1 AEAEAEER
9 GLDATE
15 VRLGCFT
22 LLKIS
27 VTSRSMCLFCQRQ
40 IYEKLRNML
49 KCSVCENRFKNTVIV
64 RCGHLF
70 CDECVEA
77 SMRSRN
83 RKCPACKERFGQ
95 DDVRRVYLS

>member
-1 AEAEAEER
+1 MRRRYASILVWPTSV
-9 GLDATE
+9 LDSFSPL
-15 VRLGCFT
+15 RT
-22 LLKIS
+22 LLS
-27 VTSRSMCLFCQRQ
+27 AQRQ

-49 KCSVCENRFKNTVIV
+49 KCSVCESRFKNTVIV

-70 CDECVEA
+70 CDECVEG
-77 SMRSRN
+77 SLRSRN